1 VTREGTVQDFAIAP
15 RRDLRECPWWR
26 PLTVS
31 LVGRPR
37 EDDRI
42 LGSFL
47 PSLLEAFRD
56 QGHRVLDRADGDV
69 ELMLGFSE
77 VPDGDEPLV
86 RRIPE
91 RETPLALALLREFGL
106 SRRPENLVVLA
117 STADRLAERAHM
129 EIVEAARAAMARIGT
144 PKVVFVTGDRATG
157 EVVETTYCTMEGGHP
172 TDVEDHAALLR
183 DRLVTMA
190 CATEVGGRYEVVP
203 DALPRDVW
211 EGSGIPDALMEAGR
225 RMDGLDLL
233 PPPRRLDEFVGPEL
247 TRKYNRFL
255 GLKGFSEGMLF
266 AVDPDTG
273 TTMVTASGSWDVDKR
288 TLRRDEVVPINLKD
302 DMVVVLAP
310 EGIKPKGP
318 SVEAWEVL
326 ALLEAVPKAR
336 IARDGS
342 GTWVPDPDGPVEV
355 PIVRGGIHTHVGVER
370 IDEDVVEVVPAN
382 RELFP
387 YGFGCGTD
395 LMCDVARDVALRSR
409 AIQDPDDP
417 RRYVRWPMLYHGDA
431 VVELWKPGVG
441 ARPLEGLLDL
451 YDPDRSGVIHHTP
464 DHIHQPV

>member
-1 VTREGTVQDFAIAP
+1 MGTDARVQDFAIAP

-31 LVGRPR
+31 LVGRPADGDVVLR
-37 EDDRI
+37 GFVPR
-42 LGSFL
+42 
-47 PSLLEAFRD
+47 LLEAFRA
-56 QGHRVLDRADGDV
+56 QGHRVLDHADGNV

-77 VPDGDEPLV
+77 IPDGEEPLV

-91 RETPLALALLREFGL
+91 RGTPLALALLREFGL

-117 STADRLAERAHM
+117 STSGRLSGRPHM
-129 EIVEAARAAMARIGT
+129 EVVEAARAAMARIGT
-144 PKVVFVTGDRATG
+144 PKVVFVTGDRWTG
-157 EVVETTYCTMEGGHP
+157 EVLETTYCTMEGGHP
-172 TDVEDHAALLR
+172 TDLDDPVERLR

-190 CATEVGGRYEVVP
+190 CAVEVGGRYEVVP
-203 DALPRDVW
+203 DAIPREDW
-211 EGSGIPDALMEAGR
+211 ERSEIPDALMEAGR
-225 RMDGLDLL
+225 RMDRLELL

-266 AVDPDTG
+266 AVDPESG

-288 TLRRDEVVPINLKD
+288 TLRRDEVVPITRKD
-302 DMVVVLAP
+302 EVVVVLAP
-310 EGIKPKGP
+310 EGIRPKGP

-326 ALLEAVPKAR
+326 ALLEVVPKVR
-336 IARDGS
+336 ISRDDS
-342 GTWVPDPDGPVEV
+342 GRWMPHPEGPVEV

-382 RELFP
+382 REVFP

-395 LMCDVARDVALRSR
+395 LMCDVARDVAGRSR

-417 RRYVRWPMLYHGDA
+417 RRFVRWPMLYHGDA
-431 VVELWKPGVG
+431 VVELWKPGAS
-441 ARPLEGLLDL
+441 ARPLGGLLDL
-451 YDPDRSGVIHHTP
+451 YDPDGLAAIGHTP